1 MSYLNILFV
10 VLVIAIISVLY
21 AFVLYRRNKRVIVK
35 NAKMEEIS
43 SYIQEGSMAF
53 LKREYK
59 IISIF
64 VIGVAAVLAILGLFP
79 KLRSAEGVGWQASL
93 AFVCGAFLS
102 ALAGYVGMKSA
113 TKANSRV
120 AFLAKEKGMSGAL
133 KVAFNGGSILGL
145 CVVGLSLFG
154 LTAIF
159 MIFAYTTK
167 ELYKQILYNSPVVT
181 SGSGL
186 YLNNKGEYYF
196 RGKIENN
203 YVAYGSVK
211 DKDKVIDTIWRVISI
226 KDNMVRLKAVKPLR
240 TKTVWDIRF
249 NTTENKYDG
258 YNDFDL
264 SQFSDYL
271 KDLKE
276 ENTILNES
284 ENAKLVS
291 NKLCIGSRSAQ
302 DTTKDGSSEC
312 SKYSQD
318 EYYYGTITPYE
329 YIRAS
334 LDPDCKTLSDRACS
348 NFNYMADLGQSDEWT
363 VTASTLSN
371 YQSYVFRG
379 SIFAEEKTSNRNS
392 VYPVITLNKYAFFK
406 SGTGTLED
414 PYRIK

>member
-1 MSYLNILFV
+1 MEKKSLYIMGGV
-10 VLVIAIISVLY
+10 IIGVLVILLVVVWALTNLKPAKYSYDEIEIKLKEAAEKYYHKNPNMLPTEDGTYQLAYSTLESNGFIDPLNEITEDNV
-21 AFVLYRRNKRVIVK
+21 ACSAHVILIK
-35 NAKMEEIS
+35 DDTEYT
-43 SYIQEGSMAF
+43 YIPY
-53 LKREYK
+53 LN
-59 IISIF
+59 
-64 VIGVAAVLAILGLFP
+64 
-79 KLRSAEGVGWQASL
+79 
-93 AFVCGAFLS
+93 CG
-102 ALAGYVGMKSA
+102 
-113 TKANSRV
+113 
-120 AFLAKEKGMSGAL
+120 E
-133 KVAFNGGSILGL
+133 
-145 CVVGLSLFG
+145 
-154 LTAIF
+154 
-159 MIFAYTTK
+159 AYTTK

-186 YLNNKGEYYF
+186 YLNNNGEYYF

-240 TKTVWDIRF
+240 TKTVWDKRF
-249 NTTENKYDG
+249 NTTENGYDG

-302 DTTKDGSSEC
+302 DTTKDGSIEC

-334 LDPDCKTLSDRACS
+334 LDPECKTLSDRACS

-379 SIFAEEKTSNRNS
+379 SIFVEEKTSNKNS